1 VVVCQKRKN
10 VTSFPEDG
18 TNETKKKVHVR
29 IIESKVLIQNLKRWE
44 TV

>member
-1 VVVCQKRKN
+1 VDCQKRKE
-10 VTSFPEDG
+10 VISFPEDG

-29 IIESKVLIQNLKRWE
+29 VVESRVLIQNLKRWE